1 MGINSLPYLAF
12 CGSSSQ
18 SFLPISLGGTFAW
31 IHATQFVS
39 GAIRNR
45 RLSCHSSCRFPLERW
60 KIEGDRTIARNGAGR
75 GGGEEEGE
83 ASISWTIR
91 NTARPHFFLAATREI
106 NNHNEGT
113 ELFAAGRA
121 APWKK
126 SVVICTARM
135 TF

>member
-1 MGINSLPYLAF
+1 MGINSLPYLAVHRPNPF
-12 CGSSSQ
+12 FPFPSAERLRGFTQRNSSPAPSEIVDY
-18 SFLPISLGGTFAW
+18 PA
-31 IHATQFVS
+31 IHLA
-39 GAIRNR
+39 G
-45 RLSCHSSCRFPLERW
+45 FPL
-60 KIEGDRTIARNGAGR
+60 NGGKSRVTGR
-75 GGGEEEGE
+75 LRVTVGGEGGGEGEGE
-83 ASISWTIR
+83 AGISWTIR